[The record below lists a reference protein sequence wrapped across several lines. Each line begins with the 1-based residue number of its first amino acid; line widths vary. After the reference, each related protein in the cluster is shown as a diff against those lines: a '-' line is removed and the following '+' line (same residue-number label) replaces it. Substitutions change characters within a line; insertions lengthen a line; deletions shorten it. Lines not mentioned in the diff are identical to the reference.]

1 HRGEE
6 ESSHTNP
13 TAPAGLEN
21 AVSSTLGP
29 SPGTLPS
36 LLPSQECANER
47 FLYLAHLPVRSKPL
61 PNNLVTDFMD
71 AAERCALAYIA
82 QPSDSTLLAFLA
94 LPKVGLT
101 QALAPEQPLRPST
114 FLQQF
119 PHIPWPEQPPARR
132 PPSNVRPDTTKQVI
146 KLVENGRLGAA
157 ERVLEE
163 DASVA
168 ELDQGV
174 IDQLIAKHPK
184 GPSCPFGNAV
194 GPTPGKAPDID
205 TIQKALDSFK
215 LDTAPGVSGWSV
227 PLLKTAAK
235 REPVKQFL
243 QLLCAAIANNTAP
256 GRSMLRTSRLIPLK
270 KDDGSIRPIAV
281 GELLYRLCAKALIIS
296 HFQPDFLLP
305 FQLGVK
311 SIGGVEPIVRLT
323 ERVLEGSAG
332 AEFSFLASLDAS
344 NAFNRVDRA
353 EMAAAV
359 KTHAPTLWR
368 TCKWAYGDSSD
379 LVCGDKVLQ
388 SSQGVRQGDPFGPLF
403 FSITLRP
410 TLNALCQSLG
420 PSTQALAYLDD
431 IYLFSTDSQVLSKT
445 TQFLADKQHIIKLN
459 EKKCKLISFD
469 EIRKDGFKML
479 GTMVGGKEKRA
490 EFLEGRIRR
499 EMAKVGKLK
508 DLPHQ
513 HALLLLRFC
522 IQQNL
527 RHLQRSLRSD
537 DLVDLWERLDTMLWE
552 EVKRMRMRQREDT
565 AEEEALGRSLTKLP
579 ARLGGL
585 AEASDTL
592 LDNLGLLSSPEE
604 PPTPVPQ
611 RIRCAE
617 LWESQQEAIL
627 HNLGDTERKRLTEN
641 ASRLGRSWLSVIPY
655 LQPLRLSNVEIASG
669 LHDRTLVGSSIPVC
683 RFCGSDSPL
692 GHDELCRA
700 RNPWTQRRHNAIN
713 RVIFQHL
720 KQIQGA
726 TVEIEPHML
735 SGQRRNDLR
744 VRGSGALA
752 FADYDLKVYSLGDRD
767 ARSTVVPCTPN
778 SKLAEFCLDRCVNW
792 LDKVGQVVAKNAP
805 KVTGGVFKPIIL
817 STGGL
822 VSKSTAD
829 EWKDWR
835 EAMPAG
841 AFERMEKRIAPL
853 AYKAAA
859 AQADKH
865 LANIF
870 ALDLPDKAPT
880 PSQRE
885 LCSSMWEHQQT
896 TILEG
901 LNDPGRKRLVENA
914 SRIGKRW
921 LNVVPHFQP
930 LRLSNQEV
938 ATGLHDRTLVGSS
951 LAICSFCGS
960 DSPLGHDELCRS
972 RNSWAQRRH
981 DSINRI
987 IHRGLQS
994 VEGAVVSIEPRTLEG
1009 QRRND
1014 LRVRGRCGL
1023 HATDYDLK
1031 VYCLND
1037 RDARST
1043 TSAKPAASSLTNH
1056 VLNRCL
1062 SWLDKVSENATR
1074 KAPATHSGLFKAVVL
1089 STGGLVSR
1097 ETADEMRRWR
1107 KEMGPMAFE
1116 GMMKKIS
1123 LELVRARARTF
1134 AM

>member
-1 HRGEE
+1 MSLQRAKNARGDPGRCILCSADYRDLKDHLNKQHSTHFFAPSDLRGSSLVACPRCGTPCSAGTGLSRHQSRYCGLTAPRIRRNRVGNSTNTSRRPPSNTAASPIVLSPSPERPSPPQPAEVVAGLEPLSEAEEVHEVTQVLAEIVDMLDGTRRVPESVPRSAEEGVTRVEEPNTTVLEEEHRGEE

-841 AFERMEKRIAPL
+841 AFERMEKRI
-853 AYKAAA
+853 
-859 AQADKH
+859 
-865 LANIF
+865 
-870 ALDLPDKAPT
+870 
-880 PSQRE
+880 
-885 LCSSMWEHQQT
+885 
-896 TILEG
+896 G
-901 LNDPGRKRLVENA
+901 V
-914 SRIGKRW
+914 
-921 LNVVPHFQP
+921 
-930 LRLSNQEV
+930 
-938 ATGLHDRTLVGSS
+938 
-951 LAICSFCGS
+951 
-960 DSPLGHDELCRS
+960 
-972 RNSWAQRRH
+972 
-981 DSINRI
+981 
-987 IHRGLQS
+987 
-994 VEGAVVSIEPRTLEG
+994 
-1009 QRRND
+1009 
-1014 LRVRGRCGL
+1014 
-1023 HATDYDLK
+1023 
-1031 VYCLND
+1031 
-1037 RDARST
+1037 
-1043 TSAKPAASSLTNH
+1043 
-1056 VLNRCL
+1056 
-1062 SWLDKVSENATR
+1062 
-1074 KAPATHSGLFKAVVL
+1074 
-1089 STGGLVSR
+1089 
-1097 ETADEMRRWR
+1097 
-1107 KEMGPMAFE
+1107 
-1116 GMMKKIS
+1116 
-1123 LELVRARARTF
+1123 ELVKARARTLVL
-1134 AM
+1134 

>member
-1 HRGEE
+1 
-6 ESSHTNP
+6 
-13 TAPAGLEN
+13 
-21 AVSSTLGP
+21 
-29 SPGTLPS
+29 
-36 LLPSQECANER
+36 
-47 FLYLAHLPVRSKPL
+47 
-61 PNNLVTDFMD
+61 
-71 AAERCALAYIA
+71 
-82 QPSDSTLLAFLA
+82 
-94 LPKVGLT
+94 
-101 QALAPEQPLRPST
+101 
-114 FLQQF
+114 
-119 PHIPWPEQPPARR
+119 
-132 PPSNVRPDTTKQVI
+132 
-146 KLVENGRLGAA
+146 
-157 ERVLEE
+157 
-163 DASVA
+163 
-168 ELDQGV
+168 
-174 IDQLIAKHPK
+174 
-184 GPSCPFGNAV
+184 
-194 GPTPGKAPDID
+194 
-205 TIQKALDSFK
+205 
-215 LDTAPGVSGWSV
+215 
-227 PLLKTAAK
+227 
-235 REPVKQFL
+235 
-243 QLLCAAIANNTAP
+243 
-256 GRSMLRTSRLIPLK
+256 
-270 KDDGSIRPIAV
+270 
-281 GELLYRLCAKALIIS
+281 
-296 HFQPDFLLP
+296 
-305 FQLGVK
+305 
-311 SIGGVEPIVRLT
+311 
-323 ERVLEGSAG
+323 
-332 AEFSFLASLDAS
+332 
-344 NAFNRVDRA
+344 
-353 EMAAAV
+353 MAAAV

-537 DLVDLWERLDTMLWE
+537 DLVDLWERLDRMLWE

-726 TVEIEPHML
+726 TVEIEPHTL

-778 SKLAEFCLDRCVNW
+778 SKLAEFCLDRCINW
-792 LDKVGQVVAKNAP
+792 LDKVGQVVAQNAP
-805 KVTGGVFKPIIL
+805 KLTGGVFKPIIL

-841 AFERMEKRIAPL
+841 AFERMEKRI
-853 AYKAAA
+853 
-859 AQADKH
+859 
-865 LANIF
+865 
-870 ALDLPDKAPT
+870 
-880 PSQRE
+880 
-885 LCSSMWEHQQT
+885 
-896 TILEG
+896 G
-901 LNDPGRKRLVENA
+901 V
-914 SRIGKRW
+914 
-921 LNVVPHFQP
+921 
-930 LRLSNQEV
+930 
-938 ATGLHDRTLVGSS
+938 
-951 LAICSFCGS
+951 
-960 DSPLGHDELCRS
+960 
-972 RNSWAQRRH
+972 
-981 DSINRI
+981 
-987 IHRGLQS
+987 
-994 VEGAVVSIEPRTLEG
+994 
-1009 QRRND
+1009 
-1014 LRVRGRCGL
+1014 
-1023 HATDYDLK
+1023 
-1031 VYCLND
+1031 
-1037 RDARST
+1037 
-1043 TSAKPAASSLTNH
+1043 
-1056 VLNRCL
+1056 
-1062 SWLDKVSENATR
+1062 
-1074 KAPATHSGLFKAVVL
+1074 
-1089 STGGLVSR
+1089 
-1097 ETADEMRRWR
+1097 
-1107 KEMGPMAFE
+1107 
-1116 GMMKKIS
+1116 
-1123 LELVRARARTF
+1123 ELVKARARTLVL
-1134 AM
+1134 

>member
-1 HRGEE
+1 MSLQRAKNARGDPGRCNLCSADYRDLKDHLNKQHSTHFFVPSDLRGSSLVACPRCGTPCSAGTGLSRHQSRYCGLTAPRIRRNRVGNSTNTSRRPPSNTAASPIVLSPSPERPSPPQPAEVVAGLEPLSEAEEVLEVAQVVAETVDTLEGTRRTSESVPRSAEEGSTRVREQNMTAPEEEHRGEE

-132 PPSNVRPDTTKQVI
+132 PPSNIRPDTTKQVI

-215 LDTAPGVSGWSV
+215 PDTAPGVSGWSV

-243 QLLCAAIANNTAP
+243 QLLCAAIAKNTAP

-281 GELLYRLCAKALIIS
+281 GELIYRLCAKALIIS

-410 TLNALCQSLG
+410 TLNALSQSLG

-431 IYLFSTDSQVLSKT
+431 IYLFSNDSQVLSKT

-469 EIRKDGFKML
+469 EIRQEGFKML

-490 EFLEGRIRR
+490 EFLEGRIRK

-565 AEEEALGRSLTKLP
+565 VEEEALGRSLTKLP

-585 AEASDTL
+585 GLLSFKDVAPLAYRSAAEASDTL

-604 PPTPVPQ
+604 PPTPIPQ
-611 RIRCAE
+611 RTRCAE

-627 HNLGDTERKRLTEN
+627 RNLGDTERKRLTEN

-713 RVIFQHL
+713 RVIYQHL

-726 TVEIEPHML
+726 TVEIEPHTL

-744 VRGSGALA
+744 VRGSSALA
-752 FADYDLKVYSLGDRD
+752 FTDYDLKVYSLGDRD
-767 ARSTVVPCTPN
+767 ARSTVTPSTPN
-778 SKLAEFCLDRCVNW
+778 SKLADFCLDRCVNW
-792 LDKVGQVVAKNAP
+792 LDKVGQVVSKNAP

-822 VSKSTAD
+822 MSRSTAD

-835 EAMPAG
+835 EAMPVG
-841 AFERMEKRIAPL
+841 GFEKMEKRI
-853 AYKAAA
+853 
-859 AQADKH
+859 
-865 LANIF
+865 
-870 ALDLPDKAPT
+870 
-880 PSQRE
+880 
-885 LCSSMWEHQQT
+885 
-896 TILEG
+896 G
-901 LNDPGRKRLVENA
+901 V
-914 SRIGKRW
+914 
-921 LNVVPHFQP
+921 
-930 LRLSNQEV
+930 
-938 ATGLHDRTLVGSS
+938 
-951 LAICSFCGS
+951 
-960 DSPLGHDELCRS
+960 
-972 RNSWAQRRH
+972 
-981 DSINRI
+981 
-987 IHRGLQS
+987 
-994 VEGAVVSIEPRTLEG
+994 
-1009 QRRND
+1009 
-1014 LRVRGRCGL
+1014 
-1023 HATDYDLK
+1023 
-1031 VYCLND
+1031 
-1037 RDARST
+1037 
-1043 TSAKPAASSLTNH
+1043 
-1056 VLNRCL
+1056 
-1062 SWLDKVSENATR
+1062 
-1074 KAPATHSGLFKAVVL
+1074 
-1089 STGGLVSR
+1089 
-1097 ETADEMRRWR
+1097 
-1107 KEMGPMAFE
+1107 
-1116 GMMKKIS
+1116 
-1123 LELVRARARTF
+1123 ELVKARARTLVL
-1134 AM
+1134 

>member
-1 HRGEE
+1 MA
-6 ESSHTNP
+6 S
-13 TAPAGLEN
+13 
-21 AVSSTLGP
+21 
-29 SPGTLPS
+29 
-36 LLPSQECANER
+36 
-47 FLYLAHLPVRSKPL
+47 
-61 PNNLVTDFMD
+61 
-71 AAERCALAYIA
+71 IA
-82 QPSDSTLLAFLA
+82 QAIDFPS
-94 LPKVGLT
+94 
-101 QALAPEQPLRPST
+101 RPSYST
-114 FLQQF
+114 TTS
-119 PHIPWPEQPPARR
+119 
-132 PPSNVRPDTTKQVI
+132 PSSSPSRSNSYD
-146 KLVENGRLGAA
+146 L
-157 ERVLEE
+157 
-163 DASVA
+163 SSS
-168 ELDQGV
+168 
-174 IDQLIAKHPK
+174 PK
-184 GPSCPFGNAV
+184 TG
-194 GPTPGKAPDID
+194 
-205 TIQKALDSFK
+205 
-215 LDTAPGVSGWSV
+215 
-227 PLLKTAAK
+227 
-235 REPVKQFL
+235 
-243 QLLCAAIANNTAP
+243 
-256 GRSMLRTSRLIPLK
+256 TSP
-270 KDDGSIRPIAV
+270 
-281 GELLYRLCAKALIIS
+281 
-296 HFQPDFLLP
+296 
-305 FQLGVK
+305 
-311 SIGGVEPIVRLT
+311 EPIVRLT

-379 LVCGDKVLQ
+379 LVCGDKVLH

-431 IYLFSTDSQVLSKT
+431 IYLFSNDSQVLSKT

-459 EKKCKLISFD
+459 EKKCKLISFE
-469 EIRKDGFKML
+469 EIRQDGFKML

-565 AEEEALGRSLTKLP
+565 VEEEALGRSLTKLP

-585 AEASDTL
+585 GLLSFKDVAPLAYRSAAEASETL
-592 LDNLGLLSSPEE
+592 LDNPGLLSSPEE

-669 LHDRTLVGSSIPVC
+669 LHDRTLVTTSYAE
-683 RFCGSDSPL
+683 
-692 GHDELCRA
+692 HE
-700 RNPWTQRRHNAIN
+700 NPWTQRRHDAIN

-726 TVEIEPHML
+726 TVEIEPHTL

-744 VRGSGALA
+744 VRGSSALA

-767 ARSTVVPCTPN
+767 ARSTVPPCTPN
-778 SKLAEFCLDRCVNW
+778 SKLADFCLDRC
-792 LDKVGQVVAKNAP
+792 VVAKNAP

-841 AFERMEKRIAPL
+841 AFERMEKRI
-853 AYKAAA
+853 
-859 AQADKH
+859 
-865 LANIF
+865 
-870 ALDLPDKAPT
+870 
-880 PSQRE
+880 
-885 LCSSMWEHQQT
+885 
-896 TILEG
+896 G
-901 LNDPGRKRLVENA
+901 V
-914 SRIGKRW
+914 
-921 LNVVPHFQP
+921 
-930 LRLSNQEV
+930 
-938 ATGLHDRTLVGSS
+938 
-951 LAICSFCGS
+951 
-960 DSPLGHDELCRS
+960 
-972 RNSWAQRRH
+972 
-981 DSINRI
+981 
-987 IHRGLQS
+987 
-994 VEGAVVSIEPRTLEG
+994 
-1009 QRRND
+1009 
-1014 LRVRGRCGL
+1014 
-1023 HATDYDLK
+1023 
-1031 VYCLND
+1031 
-1037 RDARST
+1037 
-1043 TSAKPAASSLTNH
+1043 
-1056 VLNRCL
+1056 
-1062 SWLDKVSENATR
+1062 
-1074 KAPATHSGLFKAVVL
+1074 
-1089 STGGLVSR
+1089 
-1097 ETADEMRRWR
+1097 
-1107 KEMGPMAFE
+1107 
-1116 GMMKKIS
+1116 
-1123 LELVRARARTF
+1123 ELVKARARTLVL
-1134 AM
+1134 

>member
-1 HRGEE
+1 M
-6 ESSHTNP
+6 
-13 TAPAGLEN
+13 PAGAFERMEKRIGVELVK
-21 AVSSTLGP
+21 ARARTLV
-29 SPGTLPS
+29 
-36 LLPSQECANER
+36 
-47 FLYLAHLPVRSKPL
+47 FKLAEFCL
-61 PNNLVTDFMD
+61 D
-71 AAERCALAYIA
+71 RCINWL
-82 QPSDSTLLAFLA
+82 D
-94 LPKVGLT
+94 KVGQVVAQNAPKLT
-101 QALAPEQPLRPST
+101 GGVFKPIILST
-114 FLQQF
+114 GGLVSKSTADEWKDWREAMPAGAFERMEKRIGVELVKARARTL
-119 PHIPWPEQPPARR
+119 HIPWPEQPPARR
-132 PPSNVRPDTTKQVI
+132 PPSNIRPDTTKQVI

-726 TVEIEPHML
+726 TVEIEPHTL

-767 ARSTVVPCTPN
+767 ARSTVPPCSPN
-778 SKLAEFCLDRCVNW
+778 SKLAEFCLDRCINW
-792 LDKVGQVVAKNAP
+792 LDKVGQVVAQNAP
-805 KVTGGVFKPIIL
+805 KLTGGVFKPIIL

-841 AFERMEKRIAPL
+841 AFERMEKRI
-853 AYKAAA
+853 
-859 AQADKH
+859 
-865 LANIF
+865 
-870 ALDLPDKAPT
+870 
-880 PSQRE
+880 
-885 LCSSMWEHQQT
+885 
-896 TILEG
+896 G
-901 LNDPGRKRLVENA
+901 V
-914 SRIGKRW
+914 
-921 LNVVPHFQP
+921 
-930 LRLSNQEV
+930 
-938 ATGLHDRTLVGSS
+938 
-951 LAICSFCGS
+951 
-960 DSPLGHDELCRS
+960 
-972 RNSWAQRRH
+972 
-981 DSINRI
+981 
-987 IHRGLQS
+987 
-994 VEGAVVSIEPRTLEG
+994 
-1009 QRRND
+1009 
-1014 LRVRGRCGL
+1014 
-1023 HATDYDLK
+1023 
-1031 VYCLND
+1031 
-1037 RDARST
+1037 
-1043 TSAKPAASSLTNH
+1043 
-1056 VLNRCL
+1056 
-1062 SWLDKVSENATR
+1062 
-1074 KAPATHSGLFKAVVL
+1074 
-1089 STGGLVSR
+1089 
-1097 ETADEMRRWR
+1097 
-1107 KEMGPMAFE
+1107 
-1116 GMMKKIS
+1116 
-1123 LELVRARARTF
+1123 ELVKARARTLVL
-1134 AM
+1134 